1 MEEYFE
7 NLNPI
12 IKEYF
17 KILNSEIPEF
27 LYEYIN
33 TKPMLRLNT
42 VSALVASDYV
52 KFINVNFPYTSLSH
66 SIGVALIIWHFTHD
80 KKQTLAGLFHD
91 IATPAFKHCID
102 FLNGDYEKQESTEE
116 LTTKIIS
123 ESEEIMTLLK
133 RDGIT
138 LEEVNDYKIYPI
150 ADNDTPKLSAD
161 RLEYSFSDAF
171 DMTNAMTLED
181 VKEIYNNITVLK
193 NEDGIEEL
201 GFTDIK
207 IAEKFEEKA
216 SKLWFLLQSNEDK
229 IKCQFIADII
239 KKMNEKGLI
248 NKKDLYEFSE
258 KEVINMIKNCKYE
271 NISKAFEK
279 FTQVEKIN
287 EGENPPE
294 GSYSVSLKVK
304 KRYIIA
310 LVNDKRITEVSSK
323 ISNLINEFLNFKS
336 PTYGWFDFNI
346 DE

>member
-7 NLNPI
+7 TLNPV

-17 KILNSEIPEF
+17 KILNDEIPDF

-123 ESEEIMTLLK
+123 SSEEIMSLLK
-133 RDGIT
+133 RDEIA
-138 LEEVNDYKIYPI
+138 LEEVNDYKIYSI
-150 ADNDTPKLSAD
+150 ADNDTPKLSSD
-161 RLEYSFSDAF
+161 RLEYTFSDALS
-171 DMTNAMTLED
+171 MTNAFSLED
-181 VKEIYNNITVLK
+181 IREIYNNITILK
-193 NEDGIEEL
+193 NEDGIDEL
-201 GFTDIK
+201 GFTDVK
-207 IAEKFEEKA
+207 IAEKFEEGA
-216 SKLWFLLQSNEDK
+216 SKLWFLIQSNEDK
-229 IKCQFIADII
+229 LKTQFIADIV

-248 NKKDLYEFSE
+248 NKEDLYELSE
-258 KEVINMIKNCKYE
+258 KEVINMIKNCQYE
-271 NISKAFEK
+271 NISKAYQK
-279 FTQVEKIN
+279 FIEVEKIN
-287 EGENPPE
+287 EGENPPKDC
-294 GSYSVSLKVK
+294 YTVSLKVK
-304 KRYIIA
+304 RRYIIA
-310 LVNDKRITEVSSK
+310 LVNNKRITEISSK
-323 ISNLINEFLNFKS
+323 IADLINEFLNFKS

-346 DE
+346 D